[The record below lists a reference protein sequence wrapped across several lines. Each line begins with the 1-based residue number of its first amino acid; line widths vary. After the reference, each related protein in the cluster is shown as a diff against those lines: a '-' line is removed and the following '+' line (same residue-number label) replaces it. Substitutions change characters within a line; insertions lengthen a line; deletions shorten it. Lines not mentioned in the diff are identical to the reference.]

1 MALKEVIILNIRQIM
16 DCSFTLCIARE
27 TAETA
32 IQRMIHNRA
41 SYAIVT
47 DEGNTYRGI
56 LTAGAL
62 LSLKDTNIHIEQ
74 LLQEVEAVSEDELI
88 TELRPSDLDIVPVVN
103 RVKNVVGVVNLR
115 STIQYLPEVL
125 SSMDGSRPSSFR
137 RSAQLMAK
145 YTINDIVGQSKA
157 ILQMK
162 EQIIAAAKTKSTV
175 LVLGETGTGKELA
188 AHAIHKLSSRRHNA
202 FLRVNC
208 AAIPDNLLESELFGY
223 EAGAFTGAVKG
234 GQVGKFESA
243 DGGTIFLD
251 EIGDM
256 PFSLQSKILRVLQ
269 EKEIEKVGGRAPI
282 PIDVRII
289 AATHRNLRELVKE
302 NKFREDLF
310 YRLHV
315 IPIQMPPLREHR
327 EDIPMLVEYFLQKQ
341 SKELGIAKP
350 AIDHSFI
357 TALIEYEWPGNVR
370 ELANIME
377 LAISMSHGAINREL
391 LPKSMLT
398 ERFTGRGDE
407 DSAILRNYAEEAERE
422 AIIKALESFDG
433 NKLKVSD
440 WLGISRSSLYNKLKK
455 YNIDA

>member
-1 MALKEVIILNIRQIM
+1 
-16 DCSFTLCIARE
+16 
-27 TAETA
+27 
-32 IQRMIHNRA
+32 
-41 SYAIVT
+41 
-47 DEGNTYRGI
+47 
-56 LTAGAL
+56 
-62 LSLKDTNIHIEQ
+62 
-74 LLQEVEAVSEDELI
+74 
-88 TELRPSDLDIVPVVN
+88 
-103 RVKNVVGVVNLR
+103 
-115 STIQYLPEVL
+115 
-125 SSMDGSRPSSFR
+125 
-137 RSAQLMAK
+137 
-145 YTINDIVGQSKA
+145 
-157 ILQMK
+157 MK
-162 EQIIAAAKTKSTV
+162 EQIIAAAKTRSTV

-269 EKEIEKVGGRAPI
+269 EKEIEKIGGRAPI

-315 IPIQMPPLREHR
+315 IPIQMPPLRDHR
-327 EDIPMLVEYFLQKQ
+327 EDIPMLVEYYLLKQ
-341 SKELGIAKP
+341 SKELGIPKP
-350 AIDHSFI
+350 AVEHNFI
-357 TALIEYEWPGNVR
+357 TALIEYDWPGNVR

-377 LAISMSHGAINREL
+377 LAISMSHGAITREL

-407 DSAILRNYAEEAERE
+407 DSAILRNYAEDAERE